1 MNYGVAVPTPHATT
15 GPRWVVP
22 ERTWVDLFYDLAF
35 AAGIIA
41 LSGSFADDHS
51 GIAVIWYS
59 IAYAMMWC
67 AWLLTGWATGSLT
80 TTQAPHSVASIGL
93 LVTQMA
99 ALLLLALVA
108 GDSIVDAEFY
118 FDVLL
123 GAVMVTT
130 LILALRRRRSGPMRW
145 RVPASV
151 AFACLAL
158 ALSWYVEG
166 TASLVVWLVALASVA
181 LAAWSVASDRETDGH
196 RAAHR
201 LGELSVI
208 VIGEVLVKLTLTLT
222 DESMES
228 LRLAALP
235 GILLTL
241 AGVWWIYFV
250 NLPQASRLTGPR
262 RAWWIVL
269 HVPLHLG
276 LLGLA
281 VGLAK
286 VAVNS
291 AAVVEHPTLLTL
303 PIVLTMASLALMA
316 WLATARWWIPAV
328 GLAALSA
335 VAAVTGHGADPL
347 WAAVAIA
354 AITVATAGGLAITPK
369 RSAPAQTATPASP

>member
-15 GPRWVVP
+15 GRRWVVP

-123 GAVMVTT
+123 GVVMVTT

-151 AFACLAL
+151 AFAGLAL

>member
-1 MNYGVAVPTPHATT
+1 M
-15 GPRWVVP
+15 
-22 ERTWVDLFYDLAF
+22 
-35 AAGIIA
+35 
-41 LSGSFADDHS
+41 
-51 GIAVIWYS
+51 
-59 IAYAMMWC
+59 
-67 AWLLTGWATGSLT
+67 
-80 TTQAPHSVASIGL
+80 
-93 LVTQMA
+93 
-99 ALLLLALVA
+99 
-108 GDSIVDAEFY
+108 
-118 FDVLL
+118 
-123 GAVMVTT
+123 
-130 LILALRRRRSGPMRW
+130 
-145 RVPASV
+145 
-151 AFACLAL
+151 
-158 ALSWYVEG
+158 
-166 TASLVVWLVALASVA
+166 
-181 LAAWSVASDRETDGH
+181 
-196 RAAHR
+196 
-201 LGELSVI
+201 
-208 VIGEVLVKLTLTLT
+208 
-222 DESMES
+222 
-228 LRLAALP
+228 
-235 GILLTL
+235 LTL

-316 WLATARWWIPAV
+316 WLAAASWWIPAV
-328 GLAALSA
+328 GMAALSA

>member
-123 GAVMVTT
+123 GVVMVTT

-316 WLATARWWIPAV
+316 WLTTARWWIPAV

>member
-1 MNYGVAVPTPHATT
+1 MPTPHATT

>member
-123 GAVMVTT
+123 GVVMVTT

-316 WLATARWWIPAV
+316 WLAAASWWIPAV
-328 GLAALSA
+328 GMAALSA

>member
-123 GAVMVTT
+123 GVVMVTT

>member
-15 GPRWVVP
+15 GRRWVVP

-108 GDSIVDAEFY
+108 GDSIVGAEFY

-123 GAVMVTT
+123 GVVMVTT

-303 PIVLTMASLALMA
+303 PMVLTMASLALMA
-316 WLATARWWIPAV
+316 WLAAASWWIPAV
-328 GLAALSA
+328 GMAALSA

>member
-15 GPRWVVP
+15 GRRWVVP

-123 GAVMVTT
+123 GVVMVTT

-316 WLATARWWIPAV
+316 WLAAASWWIPAV
-328 GLAALSA
+328 GMAALSA

>member
-15 GPRWVVP
+15 GRRWVVP

-123 GAVMVTT
+123 GVVMVTT

-303 PIVLTMASLALMA
+303 PMVLTMASLALMA
-316 WLATARWWIPAV
+316 WLAAASWWIPAV
-328 GLAALSA
+328 GMAALSA

>member
-15 GPRWVVP
+15 GRRWVVP

-123 GAVMVTT
+123 GVVMVTT

-303 PIVLTMASLALMA
+303 PIVLTMASLAGGRRHRGHHGRDGRGSGDYSEA
-316 WLATARWWIPAV
+316 VRARPDSNARVTITTSSPAKSMWTMTNGSGSFV
-328 GLAALSA
+328 RYC
-335 VAAVTGHGADPL
+335 T
-347 WAAVAIA
+347 
-354 AITVATAGGLAITPK
+354 
-369 RSAPAQTATPASP
+369 

>member
-1 MNYGVAVPTPHATT
+1 M
-15 GPRWVVP
+15 
-22 ERTWVDLFYDLAF
+22 
-35 AAGIIA
+35 
-41 LSGSFADDHS
+41 
-51 GIAVIWYS
+51 
-59 IAYAMMWC
+59 
-67 AWLLTGWATGSLT
+67 T

-123 GAVMVTT
+123 GVVMVTT

-291 AAVVEHPTLLTL
+291 AAVAVQTMTKTETANLEATMEQ
-303 PIVLTMASLALMA
+303 IEKVAEEFMVLVVATE
-316 WLATARWWIPAV
+316 ATAQV
-328 GLAALSA
+328 
-335 VAAVTGHGADPL
+335 
-347 WAAVAIA
+347 
-354 AITVATAGGLAITPK
+354 
-369 RSAPAQTATPASP
+369 

>member
-1 MNYGVAVPTPHATT
+1 MPTPHATT

-130 LILALRRRRSGPMRW
+130 LILALRRRRSGPMRS

>member
-15 GPRWVVP
+15 GRRWVVP

-123 GAVMVTT
+123 GVVMVTT

-166 TASLVVWLVALASVA
+166 TASLVVWLIALASVA

-316 WLATARWWIPAV
+316 WLAAASWWIPAV
-328 GLAALSA
+328 GMAALSA